1 MSISFRCP
9 SCGKGYSVGDELAGK
24 KGKCKQCGGVF
35 SVPAAAPA
43 KPAPPPP
50 ADPYDLDE
58 EPAPLPPR
66 VAAGRPA
73 AMADAP
79 RPKGGSGKKKRS
91 TSDGSRSKG
100 FFAGIGGSGF
110 VLVLI
115 ALRLVTL
122 GGRAMRQNGPP
133 AAGQAPS
140 AVVGA
145 PADVSTR
152 PWTMPALPERG
163 PMREFQRGVTFQE
176 IRIGPGHPAPGLPPA
191 HGMTLYFYLPPGD
204 HKPGSLP
211 CVLVAP
217 AGSICITGMDL
228 GEGDQKEHVP
238 YVRAG
243 FAVLSY
249 SLDGHIDDPNSGND
263 AQLRQASLAFLAAKS
278 GMTNA
283 KVALEWLSARVPE
296 VDKERIYAAG
306 HSSAGTV
313 ALLLAENEPRIKK
326 CAAFDARSDVEANFP
341 WLQKIAI
348 RQKIP
353 EVDAFFTTYN
363 PKTNSGK
370 VGCPVLLFHARDD
383 SVVPVSESESFAA
396 ALKGLGKDVTLAIV
410 PAGDHYEPMIR
421 QGIPKAIA
429 WFSDQR
435 PSAIGAR

>member
-1 MSISFRCP
+1 MSISFQCP
-9 SCGKGYSVGDELAGK
+9 SCGKGYSAGDEFAGK
-24 KGKCKQCGGVF
+24 KAKCKQCGGVF
-35 SVPAAAPA
+35 LIPALASA
-43 KPAPPPP
+43 KPTRPPT
-50 ADPYDLDE
+50 ADRYDLDE
-58 EPAPLPPR
+58 ESAPLPPR
-66 VAAGRPA
+66 MATGRPA
-73 AMADAP
+73 ATADAP
-79 RPKGGSGKKKRS
+79 NPKRGSAKKKRS

-110 VLVLI
+110 FVVLI
-115 ALRLVTL
+115 ALRLFTL
-122 GGRAMRQNGPP
+122 GNRAAQQNGPP
-133 AAGQAPS
+133 A
-140 AVVGA
+140 VVGA
-145 PADVSTR
+145 TAQVSTQ

-163 PMREFQRGVTFQE
+163 PMREFQPGVTFQE
-176 IRIGPGHPAPGLPPA
+176 IRIGPGHPAPGLAPA

-204 HKPGSLP
+204 HEPGSLP
-211 CVLVAP
+211 CVLIAP
-217 AGSICITGMDL
+217 AGSICVTGMDL
-228 GEGDQKEHVP
+228 GEGDQKEHMP

-278 GMTNA
+278 GLTNA

-326 CAAFDARSDVEANFP
+326 CAAFDARSDVEANFG

-363 PKTNSGK
+363 PKTNAGK

-410 PAGDHYEPMIR
+410 PTGDHYEPMIR

-429 WFSDQR
+429 WFGNQK
-435 PSAIGAR
+435 PSTIGAR